1 MTLPLLLY
9 PFMVLLLVVWLP
21 GRTVKAAQLNY
32 DPPLPSSDF
41 GTPEATAK
49 LASQGDFSVS
59 SASTL
64 ACRSKPRWRR

>member
-9 PFMVLLLVVWLP
+9 PFIALLLVVWLP

-41 GTPEATAK
+41 GMPEATAK
-49 LASQGDFSVS
+49 IASQGFLSVVGVN
-59 SASTL
+59 L
-64 ACRSKPRWRR
+64 GMPSKPRWRR